1 MSCPKNSFASFR
13 VSIGKKNDHWED
25 FSTNEEGEDSL
36 KAPTFFFSHLASS
49 LFLSW
54 CRSCSHKRNPPGAV
68 VLGTSFVSST
78 RAKTKAARRRES
90 PPEEEAVFRKKRKE
104 LEADFLPVS
113 LRRRRRPF
121 FKEIETELF
130 TKTDKDTLV
139 EETTEGGC
147 ERRRHGPKV
156 RRRKGIVVL
165 RSLSVSLFVRDSTL
179 GRAKRSGHS
188 FL

>member
-1 MSCPKNSFASFR
+1 LSCPKNSFASFR

-104 LEADFLPVS
+104 LEADFSSRV
-113 LRRRRRPF
+113 F
-121 FKEIETELF
+121 EKK
-130 TKTDKDTLV
+130 KTS
-139 EETTEGGC
+139 
-147 ERRRHGPKV
+147 
-156 RRRKGIVVL
+156 VL
-165 RSLSVSLFVRDSTL
+165 
-179 GRAKRSGHS
+179 
-188 FL
+188 

>member
-1 MSCPKNSFASFR
+1 M
-13 VSIGKKNDHWED
+13 
-25 FSTNEEGEDSL
+25 

-49 LFLSW
+49 LLLSW
-54 CRSCSHKRNPPGAV
+54 CRSCSLKRNAPGAV
-68 VLGTSFVSST
+68 VLGTSFVGST
-78 RAKTKAARRRES
+78 RAKTKAARRRRES
-90 PPEEEAVFRKKRKE
+90 PPRGGSFSKKKKRIGGG
-104 LEADFLPVS
+104 FFFPS

-130 TKTDKDTLV
+130 TKTDDTLV

>member
-1 MSCPKNSFASFR
+1 
-13 VSIGKKNDHWED
+13 
-25 FSTNEEGEDSL
+25 
-36 KAPTFFFSHLASS
+36 
-49 LFLSW
+49 
-54 CRSCSHKRNPPGAV
+54 
-68 VLGTSFVSST
+68 
-78 RAKTKAARRRES
+78 
-90 PPEEEAVFRKKRKE
+90 
-104 LEADFLPVS
+104 VS